1 MQRRGVLYVCG
12 IVVQLLLVG
21 CSALRSFEPYET
33 VRPQTPPV
41 RNLTSFTPA
50 LRCMDR
56 LFAQYGLGSKGMG
69 SGVYNRG
76 GHPG

>member
-1 MQRRGVLYVCG
+1 MRGRGVLYVCG

-21 CSALRSFEPYET
+21 CGALRPFEPYET

-50 LRCMDR
+50 LRCM
-56 LFAQYGLGSKGMG
+56 G
-69 SGVYNRG
+69 
-76 GHPG
+76 